1 MKNKSDFLS
10 QLSNNIRTQRQLKH
24 FSQESFAKHIN
35 IARRYYGDIENGKTY
50 PSIVHLM
57 KIAIGLQV
65 PLVTL
70 VPDGFSLQELS
81 VNHS

>member
-1 MKNKSDFLS
+1 MKSKTDFLN
-10 QLSNNIRTQRQLKH
+10 QLSHNIRTQRQLKR
-24 FSQESFAKHIN
+24 FTQESFAKQAK
-35 IARRYYGDIENGKTY
+35 IARRYYGDIENGKIN

-57 KIAIGLQV
+57 KIAVGLQV

-81 VNHS
+81 DDNS

>member
-1 MKNKSDFLS
+1 MKSKSDFLS
-10 QLSNNIRTQRQLKH
+10 QLSHNIRTQRQLQH

-35 IARRYYGDIENGKTY
+35 VARRYYGDIENGKTN

-70 VPDGFSLQELS
+70 IPEGFSLQELS
-81 VNHS
+81 DNHS